1 MTEHKLRLTA
11 VSVLLLAV
19 LQFALPGDRGVVA
32 QAQSQGKANSEM
44 TMSNVEES
52 PLACNA
58 TALNAAQRLRIRTLL
73 NLLHSSQQEFREL
86 PSGYAVRLPG
96 EASIIHDAAEYITLE
111 RLCCPF
117 FDFALEAERE
127 GGPVWLTL
135 TGREG
140 VKELARMES
149 GIQPHPNSEPAPT
162 TPPETPPRHQH

>member
-96 EASIIHDAAEYITLE
+96 EASIIYDVAEHITLE

-117 FDFALEAERE
+117 FDLSLASDRA
-127 GGPVWLTL
+127 GGPASVTP
-135 TGREG
+135 TGAALVTQFARTG
-140 VKELARMES
+140 VAL
-149 GIQPHPNSEPAPT
+149 
-162 TPPETPPRHQH
+162 